1 MKQNQIIY
9 STYQTN
15 NSEEFHCNRV
25 VAVVVTYNPNLM
37 LFEKCL
43 ASIREQVYKIVIV
56 DNASKNIENII
67 ALSKKYGCDFI
78 ENSFNAGV
86 PYALKRG
93 VEYSLRYAP
102 TWILFLD
109 QDSAVYSGAVTKVLK
124 LYDALPSYLKA
135 RIGTLALGQKG
146 PFNPCKIREVIYHT
160 FSGTLI
166 KANIAA
172 IIPFRINFFLDQA
185 DFDLYSRIREYGFKT
200 ILVDCKL
207 MDHRI
212 GILINI
218 PVLFKLKKLFMKILK
233 KIHIYNLG
241 NIVISDEVSKFINY
255 ENPQRFYYIVR
266 NSLIL
271 LREKRKDVIA
281 FVIDI
286 FWIALAVLYVD
297 GFKKFLHSFI
307 LGLAHG
313 LIGKEGYLKIFDGKN
328 QK

>member
-1 MKQNQIIY
+1 MKQNQ
-9 STYQTN
+9 TN
-15 NSEEFHCNRV
+15 DSGESYCNRV

-43 ASIREQVYKIVIV
+43 ASIREQVYKIIIV
-56 DNASKNIENII
+56 DNASKNVENII
-67 ALSKKYGCDFI
+67 ALSRKYRCDFI
-78 ENSFNAGV
+78 ENGFNAGV

-109 QDSAVYSGAVTKVLK
+109 QDSVVYSGAVTKVLK
-124 LYDALPSYLKA
+124 LYDALPNHLKA
-135 RIGTLALGQKG
+135 RIGILALGQRG
-146 PFNPCKIREVIYHT
+146 PSNPCKMREVIYHT

-166 KANIAA
+166 KASMAA

-185 DFDLYSRIREYGFKT
+185 DFDLYSRVREYGFKT
-200 ILVDCKL
+200 ILVECKL

-212 GILINI
+212 GAPINI
-218 PVLFKLKKLFMKILK
+218 PVLFKLKKLFIKILNE
-233 KIHIYNLG
+233 IHISNLG
-241 NIVISDEVSKFINY
+241 NIVIPDEISKFINY

-286 FWIALAVLYVD
+286 LRSALAVLYVD
-297 GFKKFLHSFI
+297 GFKRFLHSFI

-313 LIGKEGYLKIFDGKN
+313 LIGKEGYLKIFDDTR
-328 QK
+328 

>member
-1 MKQNQIIY
+1 MKKNQTDD
-9 STYQTN
+9 SGE
-15 NSEEFHCNRV
+15 SHCNRV

-43 ASIREQVYKIVIV
+43 ASIREQVYKIIVV

-67 ALSKKYGCDFI
+67 ALSRKNGCDFI
-78 ENSFNAGV
+78 ENGFNAGV

-109 QDSAVYSGAVTKVLK
+109 QDSVVNDNAVAKVLK
-124 LYDALPSYLKA
+124 LYDTVPNYLKA
-135 RIGTLALGQKG
+135 RIGILALGQRG
-146 PFNPCKIREVIYHT
+146 PSNPCKMREVIYHT

-166 KANIAA
+166 KSNVAV

-185 DFDLYSRIREYGFKT
+185 DFDLYSRVREYGFKT
-200 ILVDCKL
+200 ILVECKL

-212 GILINI
+212 GVPINM
-218 PVLFKLKKLFMKILK
+218 PVLFELKKLFVKILNE
-233 KIHIYNLG
+233 INVSSLD
-241 NIVISDEVSKFINY
+241 NIVNPGEISKFINY

-271 LREKRKDVIA
+271 LRERRKDVIA

-286 FWIALAVLYVD
+286 LRNGLAVLYVD

-313 LIGKEGYLKIFDGKN
+313 LIREEGYLKIFDDTR
-328 QK
+328 